1 VLVDDAGGGF
11 PLAGPL
17 RLRRSSAGFAIA
29 GRRVGVIVVAS
40 VTSIPPSDGWTINS
54 VIDTQAIRT
63 LFQPV
68 VHLDSGSVV
77 GFEALSRGPAGSS
90 LESPVS
96 LLDAARKAGRLGEL
110 DWLCRVHAMR
120 AASASGLHADL
131 SWFINVE
138 PDGLAIACPGHL
150 RDSLANASAGLRV
163 VLEVVERHEEG
174 HVSNLLRATDR
185 ARADSW
191 GVALDDVGTDDA
203 SLALLLLLQPDVI
216 KLDLSLVRGAAHRA
230 VAQVTAAVRSYAERT
245 GAVILAEGIETE
257 EHERLALV
265 FGATY
270 GQGYRYGAPQPLPAV
285 VSPPRHVVPLRQ
297 RPQPVGGLTAFDVVS
312 AKISPQR
319 AVKKD
324 LLHIAQH
331 LEEMALTEGD
341 PCVLLAGFQDASA
354 FAPEKRWRYMDL
366 AARNALTVVLADQL
380 TRYVDHRLYIGP
392 LPAGSPVAKEWTV
405 IVMGPHQT
413 AAFIARDCGVG
424 QGSDRQFDFVYTHD
438 WALVSAAGRAFLQE
452 LEAGSLLLGDGEP
465 QVGSRPRTG

>member
-1 VLVDDAGGGF
+1 
-11 PLAGPL
+11 
-17 RLRRSSAGFAIA
+17 
-29 GRRVGVIVVAS
+29 
-40 VTSIPPSDGWTINS
+40 VTGSFTPSPAADGWTIDS
-54 VIDTQAIRT
+54 VIDSHAIRT

-68 VHLDSGSVV
+68 VHLASGTVV

-110 DWLCRVHAMR
+110 DWLCRVHAMQ
-120 AASASGLHADL
+120 AASASELPADL

-138 PDGLAIACPGHL
+138 PAGLAIACPDHL
-150 RDSLANASAGLRV
+150 LESLAEARAGLRV

-203 SLALLLLLQPDVI
+203 SLALLLLLQPDVV
-216 KLDLSLVRGAAHRA
+216 KLDMSLVRGAAHKA

-257 EHERLALV
+257 EHERLAFV

-270 GQGYRYGAPQPLPAV
+270 GQGYRYGAPQPLPAL
-285 VSPPRHVVPLRQ
+285 VSPPSHVVPLKQ
-297 RPQPVGGLTAFDVVS
+297 RPQAVSGRTAFDVVS
-312 AKISPQR
+312 AEIRPQR

-324 LLHIAQH
+324 LLHISQH
-331 LEEMALTEGD
+331 LEEMALTEDD

-392 LPAGSPVAKEWTV
+392 LSPGSPVAHEWTV
-405 IVMGPHQT
+405 IVMSPHRT
-413 AAFIARDCGVG
+413 AAFVARDCGVG
-424 QGSDRQFDFVYTHD
+424 QGSERQFDFVYTHD

-452 LEAGSLLLGDGEP
+452 LEAGSLILDGGEP
-465 QVGSRPRTG
+465 QPGSLPRTG